1 MNLSLSKHILALLKI
16 LRRIY
21 FNIKNT
27 AAVVPKTHMKI
38 KITIFQEEFF
48 YLTLFKIK
56 SNIWD
61 ASRKS
66 RKKSE
71 INLIYKNV
79 TVCTVQ
85 GDLK

>member
-1 MNLSLSKHILALLKI
+1 M
-16 LRRIY
+16 RRIY

-27 AAVVPKTHMKI
+27 AASVPKSHMKI
-38 KITIFQEEFF
+38 KIAIFQEEFLD
-48 YLTLFKIK
+48 LTLFKIN

-71 INLIYKNV
+71 INLMYKNV

-85 GDLK
+85 GG

>member
-27 AAVVPKTHMKI
+27 AAVVPKTYMKI

-48 YLTLFKIK
+48 YLTLFKIN

-66 RKKSE
+66 CKKSE
-71 INLIYKNV
+71 INLTYKNV

-85 GDLK
+85 GDRK